1 MYDDDEVLGGK
12 PNLEDEDGELE
23 DLPEELK
30 EGGDD
35 YGLED
40 PDDKY
45 H

>member
-1 MYDDDEVLGGK
+1 MYDDDEVLGGS
-12 PNLEDEDGELE
+12 PDLEDEELE

-30 EGGDD
+30 EGADD

-40 PDDKY
+40 PEDKY